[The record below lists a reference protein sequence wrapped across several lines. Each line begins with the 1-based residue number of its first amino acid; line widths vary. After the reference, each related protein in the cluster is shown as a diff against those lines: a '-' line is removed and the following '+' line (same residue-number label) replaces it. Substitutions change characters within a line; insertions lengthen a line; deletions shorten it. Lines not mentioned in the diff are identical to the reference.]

1 MTVVDASALA
11 KYILHEEGWEEMG
24 SLIRKKRPLY
34 SVDHVL
40 KEAANT
46 LWKHCIRRRVIDEDT
61 TLKLY
66 QALLELTSTG
76 AIILEPETEYLQAA
90 LEIALK
96 HEITLYDSLYIAQ
109 AQRRGEL
116 LTSDKK
122 QAEIAEKLKIKVHLI
137 P

>member
-1 MTVVDASALA
+1 MTVVDASTLA
-11 KYILHEEGWEEMG
+11 KYILHEEGWEEIG